1 MVDVYDVYEAAQGMG
16 LSKEIFHYIV
26 AIKNMERKEQAVT
39 KVEDNSLKGPEK
51 PGSAPI
57 HSISRK
63 SVETIKNIKSESSQ
77 PPWEATDIGFPKS
90 KFTLKGVKK
99 PWLILLLVIVVLI
112 LSIFFTLEK
121 IWLD

>member
-26 AIKNMERKEQAVT
+26 ALKNMERKEQAAS
-39 KVEDNSLKGPEK
+39 KGEEDSLKGPEK
-51 PGSAPI
+51 LSSAPM

-63 SVETIKNIKSESSQ
+63 SVETNKNIKSESSQ
-77 PPWEATDIGFPKS
+77 PARKAADIGFLKS
-90 KFTLKGVKK
+90 KFALKGVKK
-99 PWLILLLVIVVLI
+99 PWLFLLLAIVVLI
-112 LSIFFTLEK
+112 LSIFFALEK